1 MKPSV
6 TECLNLGQFEKQG
19 FYKPQN
25 VDYCIEI

>member
-19 FYKPQN
+19 FYKREGHIYRI
-25 VDYCIEI
+25 DK